1 MNLINQLSVAVLVT
15 DADGRALA
23 ANTELLALAH
33 LSLDQLLH
41 QPMEM
46 LLPPASRIFLQSFVW
61 PMVIRDGQIS
71 ESYMQ
76 LRGSQNQRVPVLVNC
91 RRGQFEGSVGYFW
104 VFYVARGRVRYETE
118 VLSGRDRA
126 EALVESLAH
135 RERFFKTITDA
146 MPGLVSYWDKEL
158 VCRFAN
164 QTYAEWFGLSPV
176 AMLGRSMPDIFG
188 EQTFERSEL
197 QIRAALA
204 GETQRFECSLP
215 RADGSMRYMLATF
228 LPDANDAGEVIGVF
242 ALVSDVTLLQ
252 EAERELKLAA
262 CVVLS
267 TLDGIMV
274 TDAGARI
281 LSVNP
286 AFTDITGYT
295 PEEVLGQHPNI
306 LRSYLQ
312 SQASVDAVEKSLAA
326 NDQWEG
332 DTWGRHKDG
341 SPFRKWQT
349 ITTIRSP
356 AGEAL
361 RHIYVLN
368 DITEKWQQDER
379 TKRLAFHD
387 VLTDLPNRALMT
399 ERLGRMISLTQREK
413 RNVAVLFL
421 DLDGFKAVNDSLG
434 HAVGDAVLVQ
444 VAQRLLSLLRQTDT
458 VARIGGDEFVVLL
471 DNPANEQEVARIAM
485 RIAASLNGVMDV
497 GAHRVM
503 VGASIGIAR
512 YPIEGRTPAEL
523 LKNADAAMYA
533 AKSAG
538 KGTFRFFSPAGL
550 AASAAGDACD
560 AGNAGDAESEA
571 ADQAKRQPP
580 ADPHD
585 YTI

>member
-1 MNLINQLSVAVLVT
+1 MNLLNQLPVAVLVT
-15 DADGRALA
+15 DAGGLVLS
-23 ANTELLALAH
+23 ANAELLALAH
-33 LSLDQLLH
+33 FSLDQLLH

-46 LLPPASRIFLQSFVW
+46 LLPPASHIFLQSFVW
-61 PMVIRDGQIS
+61 PMVIRDGQIT

-91 RRGQFEGSVGYFW
+91 RKGQFEGVLAYFW

-118 VLSGRDRA
+118 VLSGRNRA
-126 EALVESLAH
+126 EAVVESFAE

-158 VCRFAN
+158 ICRFAN
-164 QTYAEWFGLSPV
+164 QAYADWFGLSPA
-176 AMLGRSMPDIFG
+176 AMLGRSLPAIFG
-188 EQTFERSEL
+188 KQTFERIEVE
-197 QIRAALA
+197 IRAALA
-204 GETQRFECSLP
+204 GETQRFESSLP
-215 RADGSMRYMLATF
+215 RTDGSLRHMLATF
-228 LPDANDAGEVIGVF
+228 LPDADPSGEVIGVF
-242 ALVSDVTLLQ
+242 GLVSDVTQLQ

-274 TDAGARI
+274 TDANARI

-286 AFTDITGYT
+286 AFTDITGYA
-295 PEEVLGQHPNI
+295 PEEVLGQHPRI

-312 SQASVDAVEKSLAA
+312 SQASVDAMESSLAA

-332 DTWGRHKDG
+332 DTWGRHKNG
-341 SPFRKWQT
+341 SAFRKWQT

-356 AGEAL
+356 SGKAL

-379 TKRLAFHD
+379 TKRLAYHD

-421 DLDGFKAVNDSLG
+421 DLDGFKVVNDSIG

-444 VAQRLLSLLRQTDT
+444 VAQRLLALLRQSDT

-471 DNPANEQEVARIAM
+471 DNPANEQEVERIAM
-485 RIAASLNGVMDV
+485 RIVDRLTTAMDV
-497 GAHRVM
+497 GPHCVTI
-503 VGASIGIAR
+503 GASIGIAR
-512 YPIEGRTPAEL
+512 YPNEGRTPAEL
-523 LKNADAAMYA
+523 LKNADTAMYA

-538 KGTFRFFSPAGL
+538 KGTFRFFRALKPTL
-550 AASAAGDACD
+550 EAAAADLG
-560 AGNAGDAESEA
+560 GDAE
-571 ADQAKRQPP
+571 QTKCQLP
-580 ADPHD
+580 ANPLDD
-585 YTI
+585 TI

>member
-1 MNLINQLSVAVLVT
+1 MNLLNQLPVAALVT
-15 DADGRALA
+15 DATGRVLA

-33 LSLDQLLH
+33 LSIDKLLH
-41 QPMEM
+41 QPMED
-46 LLPPASRIFLQSFVW
+46 LLPPASRIFLQSYVW
-61 PMVIRDGQIS
+61 PMVMREGHVS

-76 LRGSQNQRVPVLVNC
+76 LLGTQNQRVPVLVNC
-91 RRGQFEGSVGYFW
+91 RKGQFEGATGYFW
-104 VFYVARGRVRYETE
+104 VFYVARARVRFESE

-126 EALVESLAH
+126 EALAESLAQ

-146 MPGLVSYWDKEL
+146 MPGLVSYWDKDL
-158 VCRFAN
+158 ICRFAN
-164 QTYAEWFGLSPV
+164 QTYAEWFDLSPV
-176 AMLGRSMPDIFG
+176 AMLGQPFQDIFG
-188 EQTFERSEL
+188 ETALELNEL
-197 QIRAALA
+197 QIRTALK
-204 GETQRFECSLP
+204 GETQRFECSQA
-215 RADGSMRYMLATF
+215 RGDGSVRYMLATC

-242 ALVSDVTLLQ
+242 ALVSDVTLRQ
-252 EAERELKLAA
+252 EAEREQKLAA

-274 TDAGARI
+274 TDANARI

-295 PEEVLGQHPNI
+295 SEEVLGLHPNI

-312 SQASVDAVEKSLAA
+312 SQASVDAQEASLAA
-326 NDQWEG
+326 KDQWEG
-332 DTWGRHKDG
+332 DTWGRHRDG
-341 SPFRKWQT
+341 SAFRKWQT

-356 AGEAL
+356 AGVAL

-399 ERLGRMISLTQREK
+399 ERLGRMISLTHREK

-471 DNPANEQEVARIAM
+471 DNPANEQEMARIAM
-485 RIAASLNGVMDV
+485 RIVASLNAEMDV
-497 GAHRVM
+497 GPHRVA

-512 YPIEGRTPAEL
+512 YPLEGRTPSES
-523 LKNADAAMYA
+523 LKNADTAMYA
-533 AKSAG
+533 AKAAG
-538 KGTFRFFSPAGL
+538 KGTFRFFKSDEPTLDA
-550 AASAAGDACD
+550 AAGDL
-560 AGNAGDAESEA
+560 GGD
-571 ADQAKRQPP
+571 ADQAKQQPP
-580 ADPHD
+580 ANPHEH
-585 YTI
+585 TI

>member
-1 MNLINQLSVAVLVT
+1 MNLLNQLPVAVLVT
-15 DADGRALA
+15 DAGGLVLS
-23 ANTELLALAH
+23 ANAELLALAH
-33 LSLDQLLH
+33 FSLDQLLH

-46 LLPPASRIFLQSFVW
+46 LLPPASHIFLQSFVW
-61 PMVIRDGQIS
+61 PMVIRDGQIT

-91 RRGQFEGSVGYFW
+91 RKGQFEGVLAYFW

-118 VLSGRDRA
+118 VLSGRNRA
-126 EALVESLAH
+126 EAVVESFAE

-158 VCRFAN
+158 ICRFAN
-164 QTYAEWFGLSPV
+164 QAYADWFGLSPA
-176 AMLGRSMPDIFG
+176 AMLGRSLPAIFG
-188 EQTFERSEL
+188 KQTFERIEVE
-197 QIRAALA
+197 IRAALA
-204 GETQRFECSLP
+204 GETQRFESSLP
-215 RADGSMRYMLATF
+215 RTDGSLRHMLATF
-228 LPDANDAGEVIGVF
+228 LPDADPSGEVIGVF
-242 ALVSDVTLLQ
+242 GLVSDVTQLQ

-274 TDAGARI
+274 TDANARI

-286 AFTDITGYT
+286 AFTDITGYA
-295 PEEVLGQHPNI
+295 PEEVLGQHPRI

-312 SQASVDAVEKSLAA
+312 SQASVDAMESSLAA

-332 DTWGRHKDG
+332 DTWGRHKNG
-341 SPFRKWQT
+341 SAFRKWQT

-356 AGEAL
+356 SGKAL

-379 TKRLAFHD
+379 TKRLAYHD

-421 DLDGFKAVNDSLG
+421 DLDGFKVVNDSLG

-444 VAQRLLSLLRQTDT
+444 VAQRLLALLRQSDT

-471 DNPANEQEVARIAM
+471 DNPANEQEVERIAM
-485 RIAASLNGVMDV
+485 RIVDRLTTAMDV
-497 GAHRVM
+497 GPHCVTI
-503 VGASIGIAR
+503 GASIGIAR
-512 YPIEGRTPAEL
+512 YPNEGRTPAEL
-523 LKNADAAMYA
+523 LKNADTAMYA

-538 KGTFRFFSPAGL
+538 KGTFRFFRALKPTL
-550 AASAAGDACD
+550 EAAAADLG
-560 AGNAGDAESEA
+560 GDAE
-571 ADQAKRQPP
+571 QTKCQLP
-580 ADPHD
+580 ANPLDD
-585 YTI
+585 TI

>member
-1 MNLINQLSVAVLVT
+1 MNLLNQLPVAVLVT
-15 DADGRALA
+15 DAGGLVLS
-23 ANTELLALAH
+23 ANAELLALAH
-33 LSLDQLLH
+33 FSLDQLLH

-46 LLPPASRIFLQSFVW
+46 LLPPASHIFLQSFVW
-61 PMVIRDGQIS
+61 PMVIRDGQIT

-91 RRGQFEGSVGYFW
+91 RKGQFEGVLAYFW

-118 VLSGRDRA
+118 VLSGRNRA
-126 EALVESLAH
+126 EAVVESFAE

-158 VCRFAN
+158 ICRFAN
-164 QTYAEWFGLSPV
+164 QAYADWFGLSPA
-176 AMLGRSMPDIFG
+176 AMLGRSLPAIFG
-188 EQTFERSEL
+188 KQAFERIEVE
-197 QIRAALA
+197 IRAALA
-204 GETQRFECSLP
+204 GETQRFESSLP
-215 RADGSMRYMLATF
+215 RTDGSLRHMLATF
-228 LPDANDAGEVIGVF
+228 LPDADPSGEVIGVF
-242 ALVSDVTLLQ
+242 GLVSDVTQLQ

-274 TDAGARI
+274 TDANARI

-286 AFTDITGYT
+286 AFTDITGYA
-295 PEEVLGQHPNI
+295 PEEVLGQHPRI

-312 SQASVDAVEKSLAA
+312 SQASVDAMESSLAA

-332 DTWGRHKDG
+332 DTWGRHKNG
-341 SPFRKWQT
+341 SAFRKWQT

-356 AGEAL
+356 AGKAL

-379 TKRLAFHD
+379 TKRLAYHD

-421 DLDGFKAVNDSLG
+421 DLDGFKVVNDSIG

-444 VAQRLLSLLRQTDT
+444 VAQRLLALLRQSDT

-471 DNPANEQEVARIAM
+471 DNPANEQEVERIAM
-485 RIAASLNGVMDV
+485 RIVDRLTTAMDV
-497 GAHRVM
+497 GPHCVTI
-503 VGASIGIAR
+503 GASIGIAR
-512 YPIEGRTPAEL
+512 YPNEGRTPAEL
-523 LKNADAAMYA
+523 LKNADTAMYA

-538 KGTFRFFSPAGL
+538 KGTFRFFRALKPTL
-550 AASAAGDACD
+550 EAAAADLG
-560 AGNAGDAESEA
+560 GDAE
-571 ADQAKRQPP
+571 QTKCQLP
-580 ADPHD
+580 ANPLDD
-585 YTI
+585 TI